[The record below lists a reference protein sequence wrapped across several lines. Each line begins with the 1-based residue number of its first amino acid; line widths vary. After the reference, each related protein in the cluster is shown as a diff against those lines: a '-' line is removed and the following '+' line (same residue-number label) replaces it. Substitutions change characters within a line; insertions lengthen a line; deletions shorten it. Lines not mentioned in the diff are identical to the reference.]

1 MGSNQ
6 RGSIYQVLK
15 MNKTGPKVM
24 VSPHKG
30 AEITNTAPQRGHGS
44 IAFSTQRSRAVSVSP
59 STHQRSEARHS
70 AIPPSSSSDYPR
82 STSFQVG
89 PSSPGAPIPRATESR
104 SKSEAYRHSS
114 LQRKIQQTQT
124 PFPHAV
130 QMQQNISQPR
140 EEATRRR
147 GESKSG
153 RDSNAYPLASDAR
166 PFRHLSFADQKD
178 NAQMLQEDPPSKVL
192 YPQGVRVPRR
202 PMVSPKDKAV
212 QTEPIRKSVTS
223 SEIRSTRRSF
233 SPEQGNKHIFADSR
247 TTQRRIPGQE
257 SETGRHSSVYTEP
270 KTLHRN
276 KNLESSLTLSVL
288 KDIDGGHQVSM
299 HTELEPTLKHS
310 AYTEP
315 KPSLKVLVSSEVESS
330 IKTPVRGDGTVGHRV
345 TISSGP
351 QSAQAAPRVTSRAGS
366 ESPQRASMFT
376 FPEPVYKQHT
386 QRASESVSMSPLP
399 RLKHPEPSP
408 NPSFHTKVELTPRPL
423 PPRSIPKYG
432 PESSWWALLNT
443 EVEMPQSQSTP
454 PDFEVDS
461 SPLIDYSLFSFEMDS
476 NPCCEDLMFQR
487 EKASASPPPAPA
499 TPPPPPPPPPP
510 LQLLKEP
517 PGRAPLRGVP
527 QAPKHTSKQPIQR
540 FSAFFLD
547 VSEEMY
553 NRVIWWLKG
562 LCFPLPWAHCGGLG
576 GWRTVSRVSSMYAQ
590 S

>member
-1 MGSNQ
+1 M
-6 RGSIYQVLK
+6 YQVLK
-15 MNKTGPKVM
+15 MNKTGPKVT
-24 VSPHKG
+24 VSPQKG
-30 AEITNTAPQRGHGS
+30 AEITNTAPQQGHGS
-44 IAFSTQRSRAVSVSP
+44 VAISTQRSRAISISP
-59 STHQRSEARHS
+59 STRQRSEARHS
-70 AIPPSSSSDYPR
+70 VIPPLSSDCPR
-82 STSFQVG
+82 STSLQVG
-89 PSSPGAPIPRATESR
+89 PSSSGAPIPRGTESR

-124 PFPHAV
+124 PSLHAV

-153 RDSNAYPLASDAR
+153 RDSNAYSVAPDAK

-178 NAQMLQEDPPSKVL
+178 NAQFLQEDSPSKVL

-202 PMVSPKDKAV
+202 PLVSPKDKAV
-212 QTEPIRKSVTS
+212 QTEPIRKSVTAA
-223 SEIRSTRRSF
+223 EIKSTRRSF
-233 SPEQGNKHIFADSR
+233 SPEHGNKHIFADSQ

-257 SETGRHSSVYTEP
+257 SETGRHRLIYTEP
-270 KTLHRN
+270 KALHRN

-288 KDIDGGHQVSM
+288 KDIDGGHQVSV

-315 KPSLKVLVSSEVESS
+315 KPLLKVSVSPEVESN
-330 IKTPVRGDGTVGHRV
+330 IKTPVRGGSAVGRRV

-351 QSAQAAPRVTSRAGS
+351 PPVQAAPRVTSRTGS
-366 ESPQRASMFT
+366 ESTHRASMFT

-443 EVEMPQSQSTP
+443 EVEMPQSQSTT
-454 PDFEVDS
+454 PDFEVES

-499 TPPPPPPPPPP
+499 TPPPP

-517 PGRAPLRGVP
+517 PSQAPLRGVP

-540 FSAFFLD
+540 FSAFFLG
-547 VSEEMY
+547 M
-553 NRVIWWLKG
+553 
-562 LCFPLPWAHCGGLG
+562 
-576 GWRTVSRVSSMYAQ
+576 
-590 S
+590 

>member
-15 MNKTGPKVM
+15 TNKTGPKVM
-24 VSPHKG
+24 VSPQKG

-44 IAFSTQRSRAVSVSP
+44 IAVSSPRSRAVSISP
-59 STHQRSEARHS
+59 SAHQRSETRHS
-70 AIPPSSSSDYPR
+70 VVPPSTSDYPR
-82 STSFQVG
+82 SISLQVG
-89 PSSPGAPIPRATESR
+89 PSSSGTPIPRGTENR
-104 SKSEAYRHSS
+104 SKSEAYRHSA
-114 LQRKIQQTQT
+114 LQRKIQQTQA
-124 PFPHAV
+124 PFSQAV
-130 QMQQNISQPR
+130 QVQQNISSPR

-153 RDSNAYPLASDAR
+153 RDSNAYSLAPDAK

-178 NAQMLQEDPPSKVL
+178 NVQILQEDPPSKVL

-202 PMVSPKDKAV
+202 SLVSPKDKAV
-212 QTEPIRKSVTS
+212 QTEPIRKSVTAA
-223 SEIRSTRRSF
+223 EIKSARRSL
-233 SPEQGNKHIFADSR
+233 SPEHGNKPIFADSR
-247 TTQRRIPGQE
+247 TTQRKIPGQE
-257 SETGRHSSVYTEP
+257 SEIGRHSSIYSEP
-270 KTLHRN
+270 KALHRN
-276 KNLESSLTLSVL
+276 KNLDSSLTLSVL
-288 KDIDGGHQVSM
+288 KDVDGGHRVSM

-310 AYTEP
+310 AYAEL
-315 KPSLKVLVSSEVESS
+315 KPPLKVIVSSEVESS
-330 IKTPVRGDGTVGHRV
+330 IKTPVRGDGTVGRRI

-351 QSAQAAPRVTSRAGS
+351 QPVQTAPRATSRAGS
-366 ESPQRASMFT
+366 ESPCRASMFT

-408 NPSFHTKVELTPRPL
+408 SSSFHAKVELTPRPL
-423 PPRSIPKYG
+423 PPRSLPKYG

-443 EVEMPQSQSTP
+443 EVEMPQSRPTT
-454 PDFEVDS
+454 PDFEAKS
-461 SPLIDYSLFSFEMDS
+461 SPPIDYSLFSFETDS
-476 NPCCEDLMFQR
+476 NLCCEDLMFQR
-487 EKASASPPPAPA
+487 ERAGASPPLAPA
-499 TPPPPPPPPPP
+499 TPP

-517 PGRAPLRGVP
+517 PCWAPLSGVP
-527 QAPKHTSKQPIQR
+527 QAPKCTSKEPIQR

-562 LCFPLPWAHCGGLG
+562 LCFPLLWAHCGGLG
-576 GWRTVSRVSSMYAQ
+576 GWRTGGRAASRCAQ